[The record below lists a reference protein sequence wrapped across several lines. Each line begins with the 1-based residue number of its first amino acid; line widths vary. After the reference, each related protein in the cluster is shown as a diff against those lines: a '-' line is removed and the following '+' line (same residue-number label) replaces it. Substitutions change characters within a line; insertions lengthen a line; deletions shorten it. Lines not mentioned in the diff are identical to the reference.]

1 MLKRIL
7 VSIPIVVIVALAA
20 IFQSWILVILAA
32 VLALTTQFEI
42 VRALNGNG
50 KRVVIFTSYL
60 FAVVLAAFFVGFFL
74 LLQKGAD
81 YVSWM
86 PVLSLSAFVIL
97 IMLTFIIAMFSRKHT
112 ADSVTNTIFTFVY
125 PQLFMAL
132 FYMLILANIGEYYRM
147 LVVFLMVLIPAMFS
161 DTFAYFIGMALGK
174 RKLCPQISPKKTVAG
189 SIAGIIGGTVG
200 ALLITVLFWGGKDIP
215 YFMAS
220 GAILGTISQFGDL
233 SASFIKRSLN
243 IKDFGKILPG
253 HGGIVDRMDS
263 ILFCIPVVFIL
274 TTTGL
279 I

>member
-1 MLKRIL
+1 MPFISQAKITMADHSL
-7 VSIPIVVIVALAA
+7 
-20 IFQSWILVILAA
+20 
-32 VLALTTQFEI
+32 EI
-42 VRALNGNG
+42 VFPSEIAEGICKTMELGMLAEYFLKDTYGLKMGIRTCVAEDAQSSYEAVSYTHLDVY
-50 KRVVIFTSYL
+50 KR
-60 FAVVLAAFFVGFFL
+60 
-74 LLQKGAD
+74 Q
-81 YVSWM
+81 
-86 PVLSLSAFVIL
+86 
-97 IMLTFIIAMFSRKHT
+97 IAMFSRKHT

-200 ALLITVLFWGGKDIP
+200 ALLITVLFWGGKDIL

-253 HGGIVDRMDS
+253 HGGIVAVS
-263 ILFCIPVVFIL
+263 YTHL
-274 TTTGL
+274 
-279 I
+279 